1 MNKQHSR
8 IEPAQGELRIPVGL
22 PADFVPTESGGLTAA
37 QAARRAEAGQ
47 ANRQTRDPGKST
59 GQIVAENLF
68 TLFNLLN
75 FALAICLALVGSWRN
90 MLFLGVVFS
99 NTLIGTVQSIRARQ
113 TLNKLR
119 LLQTRNAH
127 PIRDGQEVECPP
139 DELVLG
145 DLVVLRAGEQ
155 LPADAIVRE
164 GRCAADE
171 SLLTG
176 ESEPV
181 VRQESDWLMSGS
193 FLTEGKVT
201 AQLAAVGDDSY
212 AAQLMRSARVIRTPK
227 SELMTELNRLVSL
240 VSRILVPIGILLFCR
255 EYFLQC
261 PRPWP
266 R

>member
-1 MNKQHSR
+1 MNKQQSR

-127 PIRDGQEVECPP
+127 PIRDGQEIECPP

-171 SLLTG
+171 S
-176 ESEPV
+176 
-181 VRQESDWLMSGS
+181 
-193 FLTEGKVT
+193 F
-201 AQLAAVGDDSY
+201 
-212 AAQLMRSARVIRTPK
+212 
-227 SELMTELNRLVSL
+227 
-240 VSRILVPIGILLFCR
+240 
-255 EYFLQC
+255 
-261 PRPWP
+261 
-266 R
+266 